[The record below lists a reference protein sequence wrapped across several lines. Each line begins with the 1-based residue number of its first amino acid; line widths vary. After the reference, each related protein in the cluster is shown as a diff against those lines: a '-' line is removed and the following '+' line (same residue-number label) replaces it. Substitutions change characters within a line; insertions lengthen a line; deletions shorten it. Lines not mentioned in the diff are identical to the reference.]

1 MTDHDDTTHFGFR
14 KVPIAEKAGRVAEVF
29 QSVANK
35 YDVMNDVMSLGTHR
49 LFKQIAVEYTA
60 ARRGHII
67 LDLAGGTGDL
77 AIKLSK
83 VVGKTG
89 HVILCDINDA
99 MLTQGRGRLLDD
111 GINGNVNY
119 IQADGAQLPFTH
131 NQFNAITI
139 GFGLRNFTNKQFAL
153 EACLQALKPGGRLVV
168 LEFSTPE
175 NPLVRKLYGEFSNL
189 WPRLG
194 EIITGDKDSYQYLV
208 ESIKMHP
215 PQQELCSMM
224 EAAGYQNVQYH
235 NLLNGVVAIHV
246 GSKGITDE
254 TD

>member
-1 MTDHDDTTHFGFR
+1 MIDHDDTTHFGFR
-14 KVPIAEKAGRVAEVF
+14 KIPIAEKAGRVAEVF

-49 LFKQIAVEYTA
+49 LFKQIAIEYTA
-60 ARRGHII
+60 ARQGHII
-67 LDLAGGTGDL
+67 LDHAGGTGDL

-83 VVGKTG
+83 VVGQTG

-99 MLTQGRGRLLDD
+99 MLTQGRDRLLDD
-111 GINGNVNY
+111 GINGNVSY
-119 IQADGAQLPFTH
+119 IQADGEQLPFRSS
-131 NQFNAITI
+131 QFNAITI

-153 EACLQALKPGGRLVV
+153 DACLQALKPGGKLVV

-175 NPLVRKLYGEFSNL
+175 NPVVRKLYGEFSNL

-224 EAAGYQNVQYH
+224 EATGFLSVQYH

-246 GSKGITDE
+246 GSKGTTDE